1 LNVKVKWNK
10 EVYEV
15 EVDTS
20 DQPILFKS

>member
-1 LNVKVKWNK
+1 
-10 EVYEV
+10 VYEV